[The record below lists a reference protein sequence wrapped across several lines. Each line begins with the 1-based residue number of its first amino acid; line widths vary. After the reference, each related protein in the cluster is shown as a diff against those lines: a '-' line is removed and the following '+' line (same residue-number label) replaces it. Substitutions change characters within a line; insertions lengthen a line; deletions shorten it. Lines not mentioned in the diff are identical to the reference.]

1 MGIFDKNKF
10 DSVKS
15 DWSTNWEFFNPINDE
30 FKFTIDVAA
39 DSRNK
44 KVERFFSI
52 EDDGLKQD
60 WTNEIVWCNPPY
72 GRDVP
77 KWLLKGKEN
86 AEKNNT
92 ISVFLIPARTNT
104 KWFHEIC
111 LKADEIRF
119 VKGRPKF
126 YNYANEDFEALF
138 GLPVPLCL
146 VIFRPNSKGCKIG
159 TYDWKLKNKNIEKY
173 V

>member
-10 DSVKS
+10 DSVKT
-15 DWSTNWEFFNPINDE
+15 DWSTHWDFFNPLNDE

-39 DSRNK
+39 DKENCK
-44 KVERFFSI
+44 INRFYSI
-52 EDDGLKQD
+52 ENDGLKQD
-60 WTNEIVWCNPPY
+60 WSNEIVWCNPPY
-72 GRDVP
+72 GRNVP
-77 KWLLKGKEN
+77 DWLKKGKEC

-92 ISVFLIPARTNT
+92 VSVFLIPARTNT
-104 KWFHEIC
+104 VWFHNIC

-126 YNYANEDFEALF
+126 YNFANKDKEATH

-146 VIFRPNSKGCKIG
+146 VIFRPNSMGCKIR
-159 TYDWKLKNKNIEKY
+159 TYNWRK
-173 V
+173 